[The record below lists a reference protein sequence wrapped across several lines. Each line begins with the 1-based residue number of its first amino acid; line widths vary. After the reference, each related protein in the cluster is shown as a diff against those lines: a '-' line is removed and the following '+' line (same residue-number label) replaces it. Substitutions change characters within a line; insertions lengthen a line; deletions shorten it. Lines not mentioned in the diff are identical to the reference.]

1 MREEEVRMSLFRWT
15 RWCKGRRP
23 GIVKVY
29 PLWDLQGPL
38 QECKLVTQAIS
49 WDGIRAIPPSCQWR
63 AKCQWKGS
71 WPVHYQQQA
80 QCKDRTRAS
89 NAQRWLPDPIT
100 VFSQGL
106 GIEFEVKIVV
116 MSDSLWPH
124 GLYSTWNSPG
134 QNTGVGS
141 HSLLQRIFPTQGS
154 NPGLPHWRRI
164 LYQLSHKGSPRI
176 FPTQESSRGLLHCRQ
191 HAFKFLFDHFLCKFA
206 PRQ

>member
-106 GIEFEVKIVV
+106 GIEFEVKIVQSCLTLCDPMDCTV
-116 MSDSLWPH
+116 H
-124 GLYSTWNSPG
+124 GILQARILEWVAIPFSR
-134 QNTGVGS
+134 GS
-141 HSLLQRIFPTQGS
+141 SQPRDQTQVSRIGGGFFTSWATREAQESS
-154 NPGLPHWRRI
+154 NPGIKP
-164 LYQLSHKGSPRI
+164 GSPALQAACI
-176 FPTQESSRGLLHCRQ
+176 QILVWSFPV
-191 HAFKFLFDHFLCKFA
+191 
-206 PRQ
+206 